1 MLTHGLCWVHA
12 QRLIHTLLPL
22 NQEHREDI
30 ARVRAQLW
38 QLYTDLKS
46 YQQRPTRTVRRR
58 LEQRFDELFTQHT
71 RYQGLNQLLQRL
83 YRQKSQLLLVLERPE
98 IALHTND
105 SERDIRDFVK
115 KRKVS
120 GGDSQ

>member
-1 MLTHGLCWVHA
+1 MAAVYG
-12 QRLIHTLLPL
+12 
-22 NQEHREDI
+22 
-30 ARVRAQLW
+30 
-38 QLYTDLKS
+38 
-46 YQQRPTRTVRRR
+46 QRPTRTVRRR

-71 RYQGLNQLLQRL
+71 RYQGLNQLLQLLQLLQRL